1 MVAQIAVPDKTNEIP
16 MLEPLLREVP
26 LEGAL
31 VSADALHT
39 QADTA
44 RHLVQERG
52 ADYLLIAKDNQPTL
66 RAACERLFPEP
77 VFSP

>member
-1 MVAQIAVPDKTNEIP
+1 
-16 MLEPLLREVP
+16 MLKELLREVP

-39 QADTA
+39 QDDAA
-44 RHLVQERG
+44 RHIVQERG
-52 ADYLLIAKDNQPTL
+52 GDYLFVAKGNQPAL
-66 RAACERLFPEP
+66 RQACERLFPEP